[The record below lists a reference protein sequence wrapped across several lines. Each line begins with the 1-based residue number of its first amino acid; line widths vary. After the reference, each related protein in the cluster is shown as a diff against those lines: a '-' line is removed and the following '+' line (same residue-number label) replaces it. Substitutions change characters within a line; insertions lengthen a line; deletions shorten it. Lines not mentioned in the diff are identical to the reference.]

1 MDRKVS
7 IMHVLNFR
15 AEFIVD
21 QKPTTLSRLLQNKM
35 MNQTSHAAG
44 GGGGGR
50 ERERIS
56 AHKDIGNLLRSARG
70 RGIDLAHRMSP
81 EG

>member
-1 MDRKVS
+1 
-7 IMHVLNFR
+7 MHVLNFR

-21 QKPTTLSRLLQNKM
+21 QKPTTLSRLLQNY
-35 MNQTSHAAG
+35 NDESNVTRG
-44 GGGGGR
+44 RGRGGR